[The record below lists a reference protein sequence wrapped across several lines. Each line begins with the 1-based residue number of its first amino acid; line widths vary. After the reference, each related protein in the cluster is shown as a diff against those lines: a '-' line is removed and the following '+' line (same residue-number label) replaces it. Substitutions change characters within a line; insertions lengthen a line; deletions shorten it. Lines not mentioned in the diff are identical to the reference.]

1 MMHSEDLEGSLLSDK
16 NDDFTDIAGYTATL
30 TS

>member
-1 MMHSEDLEGSLLSDK
+1 MMHSEDLEGFLLSDK
-16 NDDFTDIAGYTATL
+16 NDELTDIAGYTTTL